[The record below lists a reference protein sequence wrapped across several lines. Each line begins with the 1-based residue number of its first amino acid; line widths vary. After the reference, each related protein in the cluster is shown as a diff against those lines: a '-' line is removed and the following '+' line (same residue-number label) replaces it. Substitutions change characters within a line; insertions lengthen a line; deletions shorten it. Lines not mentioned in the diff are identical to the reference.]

1 MGKIADF
8 LQGPNGEKSSKRLAG
23 VMLIAIGGLLL
34 TALGIYGFFAT
45 PPSIEAVKYS
55 GLTLV
60 ASGAGL
66 LGFGT
71 LAERMGK

>member
-1 MGKIADF
+1 MNILQEIANDF
-8 LQGPNGEKSSKRLAG
+8 MKRNSNFSVA
-23 VMLIAIGGLLL
+23 V
-34 TALGIYGFFAT
+34 
-45 PPSIEAVKYS
+45 PPSIEAIKYA

-71 LAERMGK
+71 LAERLGK

>member
-1 MGKIADF
+1 MGKLAEF
-8 LQGPNGEKSSKRLAG
+8 LLGPNGEKSSKRLAG
-23 VMLIAIGGLLL
+23 AMLIVLGAGLLA
-34 TALGIYGFFAT
+34 ALGVVGFFAV
-45 PPSIEAVKYS
+45 PPSIEAIKYA

-71 LAERMGK
+71 LAERLGK